1 MTQILTD
8 DNSAHRLLTF
18 VQKKREKKRRRRE
31 KKTVMK
37 DDVTF
42 YYFFDS
48 SFTTYLPHKRKQ
60 RRRILLLLLINNTCA
75 WLRRALK
82 LSEEGFPCPLP
93 LSPALREEDFYHDEE
108 DDERE
113 EEATEVLPFACWGR
127 CSMRSPGKGVPT
139 RRKCR
144 RRTFTSYRM
153 GPTSMGTRSSTH
165 L

>member
-1 MTQILTD
+1 MMTDTQ
-8 DNSAHRLLTF
+8 TF
-18 VQKKREKKRRRRE
+18 DVVQKKREKKRRRRE

>member
-1 MTQILTD
+1 MTDTQ
-8 DNSAHRLLTF
+8 TF
-18 VQKKREKKRRRRE
+18 DVQKKREKK
-31 KKTVMK
+31 KKK
-37 DDVTF
+37 RKKNCDDDVTF

-48 SFTTYLPHKRKQ
+48 SYYIPHKRKQ
-60 RRRILLLLLINNTCA
+60 RRRILLIINNTCA

-82 LSEEGFPCPLP
+82 LSEGFPCPLP

-113 EEATEVLPFACWGR
+113 EEATEVPFACWGR

-153 GPTSMGTRSSTH
+153 GPTSTGTRSSTH
-165 L
+165 P

>member
-1 MTQILTD
+1 MTDFTQ
-8 DNSAHRLLTF
+8 TF
-18 VQKKREKKRRRRE
+18 DVRTSYKKKEKKKKKRKKNCE
-31 KKTVMK
+31 K

-75 WLRRALK
+75 WWLRRALK

-153 GPTSMGTRSSTH
+153 GPTSTGTRSSTH

>member
-1 MTQILTD
+1 MTDTQ
-8 DNSAHRLLTF
+8 TF
-18 VQKKREKKRRRRE
+18 DVVQKKREKKRRRRE

-60 RRRILLLLLINNTCA
+60 RRRILLLIINNTCA

-82 LSEEGFPCPLP
+82 LSEGFPCPLP

-153 GPTSMGTRSSTH
+153 GPTSTGTRSSTH
-165 L
+165 P

>member
-1 MTQILTD
+1 MMTDT
-8 DNSAHRLLTF
+8 HKTF
-18 VQKKREKKRRRRE
+18 DVRTKKKRKKKRRRRE

-37 DDVTF
+37 EDVTF

-75 WLRRALK
+75 WWLRRALK

-153 GPTSMGTRSSTH
+153 GPTLTGTRSSTH

>member
-1 MTQILTD
+1 MTSHFIIFLT
-8 DNSAHRLLTF
+8 
-18 VQKKREKKRRRRE
+18 RR
-31 KKTVMK
+31 T
-37 DDVTF
+37 
-42 YYFFDS
+42 
-48 SFTTYLPHKRKQ
+48 TTYIPHKRKQ
-60 RRRILLLLLINNTCA
+60 RRRIPLLLIINNTCA
-75 WLRRALK
+75 WWLRRALK

-153 GPTSMGTRSSTH
+153 GPTSTGTRSSTH
-165 L
+165 P

>member
-1 MTQILTD
+1 MTDTQ
-8 DNSAHRLLTF
+8 TF
-18 VQKKREKKRRRRE
+18 DVQKKREKK
-31 KKTVMK
+31 KKK
-37 DDVTF
+37 RKKNCDDDVTF

-48 SFTTYLPHKRKQ
+48 SYYIPHKRKQ
-60 RRRILLLLLINNTCA
+60 RRRILLIINNTCA

-82 LSEEGFPCPLP
+82 LSEGFPCPLP

-113 EEATEVLPFACWGR
+113 EEATEVPFACWGR

-153 GPTSMGTRSSTH
+153 GPTLTGTRSSTH
-165 L
+165 P

>member
-1 MTQILTD
+1 M
-8 DNSAHRLLTF
+8 
-18 VQKKREKKRRRRE
+18 
-31 KKTVMK
+31 MK

-75 WLRRALK
+75 WWLRRALK

-153 GPTSMGTRSSTH
+153 GPTSTGTRSSTNP
-165 L
+165 

>member
-1 MTQILTD
+1 MTDTQ
-8 DNSAHRLLTF
+8 TF
-18 VQKKREKKRRRRE
+18 DVQKKREKK
-31 KKTVMK
+31 KKK
-37 DDVTF
+37 RKKNCDDDVTF

-48 SFTTYLPHKRKQ
+48 SYYIPHKRKQ
-60 RRRILLLLLINNTCA
+60 RRRILLIINNTCA

-82 LSEEGFPCPLP
+82 LSEGFPCPLP
-93 LSPALREEDFYHDEE
+93 RPALREEDFYHDEE

-113 EEATEVLPFACWGR
+113 EEATEVPFACWGR

-153 GPTSMGTRSSTH
+153 GPTSTGTRSSTH
-165 L
+165 P

>member
-1 MTQILTD
+1 MTDTQ
-8 DNSAHRLLTF
+8 TF
-18 VQKKREKKRRRRE
+18 DVQKKREKK
-31 KKTVMK
+31 KKK
-37 DDVTF
+37 RKKNCDDDVTF

-48 SFTTYLPHKRKQ
+48 SYYIPHKRKQ
-60 RRRILLLLLINNTCA
+60 RRRILLIINNTCA

-82 LSEEGFPCPLP
+82 LSEGFPCPLP

-113 EEATEVLPFACWGR
+113 EEATEVPFACWGR

-153 GPTSMGTRSSTH
+153 GPTSTGTRSSTNP
-165 L
+165 